1 MPRLCVRIKL
11 LVMMVMRPRRRGGRP
26 HAPSRP
32 RPDGHAHLLL
42 LLPASPPPLLLALVD
57 LVADAAAGDGGEH
70 EDDEDEE
77 DEEEDAEDEAEP
89 EEPAAG
95 GVAEGGVL
103 GGAEWGHVC
112 EEERE
117 RVMVRDGWKV
127 FVFSMELSAV

>member
-11 LVMMVMRPRRRGGRP
+11 LVMMVMRPRRRGGHAPR

-32 RPDGHAHLLL
+32 RPYGHAHLLL
-42 LLPASPPPLLLALVD
+42 LLPSAPAPLLLALVD

-112 EEERE
+112 EDDKRE
-117 RVMVRDGWKV
+117 SWLGMGGSFFFQWN
-127 FVFSMELSAV
+127 